1 MKIAAAQ
8 LSPIANKTDAN
19 IEKHLQ
25 LIDKA
30 IAQQVQLIA
39 FPEMSLT
46 GYERE
51 MASQL
56 AFSENDERLGVF
68 KDKAQ
73 SNGIFI
79 IVGAPVK
86 INTALHI
93 GAFIFLPDGT
103 TTVYT
108 KQFLHD
114 GEEKYFIP
122 NNRYNPLIPFQN
134 EKVSFAICSDIINP
148 THPAHAAGRN
158 SSLYIASIFYT
169 PSGIADG
176 YKKLQRYAMKYGMNI
191 LMSNYS
197 GSSYGMEAAGLS
209 AYWNNEGNL
218 VAKLN
223 DSDEG
228 LLIVEM

>member
-8 LSPIANKTDAN
+8 LRPIANNTDAN
-19 IEKHLQ
+19 IQKHLE

-30 IAQQVQLIA
+30 IAQQVKLIA

-51 MASQL
+51 NAAQL

-73 SNGIFI
+73 SNGILI
-79 IVGAPVK
+79 IVGAPVRIK
-86 INTALHI
+86 TALHI
-93 GAFIFLPDGT
+93 GAFIFLPNGT
-103 TTVYT
+103 TTIYT
-108 KQFLHD
+108 KQFMHD

-122 NNRYNPLIPFQN
+122 NNRYNPHITFQN
-134 EKVSFAICSDIINP
+134 EKVSFAICSDINNP
-148 THPAHAAGRN
+148 SHPAHVSERK
-158 SSLYIASIFYT
+158 STLYIASIFYT
-169 PSGIADG
+169 PSGITDG
-176 YKKLQRYAMKYGMNI
+176 YQKLQHYAMKYGMNI
-191 LMSNYS
+191 LMANFT
-197 GSSYGMEAAGLS
+197 GSSYGMEAAGQS

-223 DSDEG
+223 DSEEG
-228 LLIVEM
+228 LLMVEM

>member
-8 LSPIANKTDAN
+8 IRPIANDTDAN
-19 IEKHLQ
+19 IEKQLK
-25 LIDKA
+25 LIDDA

-51 MASQL
+51 LAAQL

-73 SNGIFI
+73 SNNIVI
-79 IVGAPVK
+79 IVGAPLK

-103 TTVYT
+103 TSVYT
-108 KQFLHD
+108 KQFLHN
-114 GEEKYFIP
+114 GEEKYFTP
-122 NNRYNPLIPFQN
+122 NSKCNPLIAFQN
-134 EKVSFAICSDIINP
+134 KKVSFAICSDINNP

-169 PSGIADG
+169 PRGIADG
-176 YKKLQRYAMKYGMNI
+176 YQKLQSYAMKYGMDI
-191 LMSNYS
+191 LMANFT
-197 GSSYGMEAAGLS
+197 GSSYGMEAAGQS
-209 AYWNNEGNL
+209 AFWNKDGIL

-223 DSDEG
+223 DAEED
-228 LLIVEM
+228 LLMVEM